1 MSKVSKGLAWSAI
14 DHFSVQS
21 IQFVLSII
29 IARLVSPSSYGV
41 IVMVQVFLA
50 FAQLFIDSGFKSA
63 LIQKKDRTDIDF
75 YTVFN
80 FNLAVSL
87 LLYGIMF
94 FSAPAIAAFY
104 GEPMLTPLTR
114 VVSLNLIFSSL
125 SIVQLVRLQVNLD
138 FKTQAKARLLSV
150 LISGTVG
157 VICAYQG
164 MEVWALAIQGV
175 VGTLVTSIW
184 LMYFSRWRPK
194 WLFSTTSFKQ
204 LFAFGSKLLV
214 GGFITTG
221 YIQLTN
227 LIIGKVYTPANLA
240 YYNRAFQLAQLPS
253 SNISEVIS
261 RTVYPVFC
269 EFQNN
274 SQSLLQKFEQFLRLS
289 CLIIFPIMA
298 LVGVLSK
305 PLIVV
310 LLTERWVDTV
320 PLLSIMCIVF
330 VVYPILQLSDQVVLA
345 VGRSGLILKLGIVR
359 RIITFTTMLLALPWG
374 VTFIACSLAFSNIC
388 EAALCIYGLKKTF
401 GYTYMRLFKL
411 LQSIIWITLASI
423 ALTWCFTLCTDKY
436 IIQLIGGGF
445 VGILSYLSFLFI
457 FQIPEREYIEKVLNK
472 IFNK

>member
-1 MSKVSKGLAWSAI
+1 MSKVSKGLAWSAV
-14 DHFSVQS
+14 DHFSVQAV
-21 IQFVLSII
+21 QFVLSII

-80 FNLAVSL
+80 FNLVMSL

-114 VVSLNLIFSSL
+114 VVSLNLVFSSL
-125 SIVQLVRLQVNLD
+125 SIVQLVHLQVNLD

-150 LISGTVG
+150 FISGTVG
-157 VICAYQG
+157 VICAYRG

-175 VGTLVTSIW
+175 VSTLVTSIC

-194 WLFSTTSFKQ
+194 WIFSTTSFKQ
-204 LFAFGSKLLV
+204 LFAFGSKLLM

-227 LIIGKVYTPANLA
+227 LIIGKVYTSANLA
-240 YYNRAFQLAQLPS
+240 YYNRAFQLALLPS

-261 RTVYPVFC
+261 RTVYPIFC
-269 EFQNN
+269 ELQNN
-274 SQSLLQKFEQFLRLS
+274 RQSLLQKFEQFLRLS

-298 LVGVLSK
+298 LVGVFSK

-310 LLTERWVDTV
+310 LLTQRWADTA

-330 VVYPILQLSDQVVLA
+330 VVYPILQISGQIVLA
-345 VGRSGLILKLGIVR
+345 AGYSGYWLKFSIVKRVIAFVSLLVTLPIGVNAIAWGLVFSNLCETFISVYCLKAIFNYPYHRMVFVLSPIILLTACSTASAGFTILLIENCYMQLIVGLATGMVVYVIGLFILKLPER
-359 RIITFTTMLLALPWG
+359 NYLLA
-374 VTFIACSLAFSNIC
+374 IIRKSSN
-388 EAALCIYGLKKTF
+388 K
-401 GYTYMRLFKL
+401 
-411 LQSIIWITLASI
+411 
-423 ALTWCFTLCTDKY
+423 
-436 IIQLIGGGF
+436 
-445 VGILSYLSFLFI
+445 
-457 FQIPEREYIEKVLNK
+457 
-472 IFNK
+472 